1 MFRLRPKYI
10 ILTVVLLLC
19 IIPVARAQDIEP
31 IQYGDSIRGKI
42 TDPDQGDL
50 YSFQADA
57 GDTVTINLTSDQ
69 VDVYLRLG
77 DPQGNLIEENDD
89 ISKTNFSARI
99 EFTVPEDGEYIIAAL
114 AYDPGPYVLELESE
128 GGSSNT
134 PVSDIDNLSYG
145 DTVSGEAI
153 DIDNAVVY
161 TFEGRANDVVMIT
174 LSSEDVDTYLVLADA
189 DGKSLAENDDIDKRN
204 TNSYVEAVLPANGT
218 YLIGVFAYDAG
229 PFELTIES
237 SGSGT
242 GTTVPVDEQQETSGD
257 TFTGE
262 INDNDYYLQF
272 PLENVQDGD
281 TITIDAR
288 ATSGDLDLYIGIFYG
303 DDVVAENDDRD
314 NSTKDAYL
322 EYPLAEAGDYTVV
335 VTRYGYEQ
343 GETTGE
349 FELTIK
355 VGKGNTTIVA
365 DPGTD
370 VVIAEGYPVIAP
382 TPNIADWTIL
392 VYMGADNNL
401 EDGLINDLDEFERA
415 GGSTENVRILALL
428 DRSNEY
434 DDSNGDW
441 TDTRIY
447 EPGRDSSRDFQVAYP
462 PTIDSEPL
470 AELDEIDTAYVGN
483 LLDFIVW
490 GVKSYPAQHYAIILN
505 DHGGAWYG
513 TVTDETTGRG
523 ILTIPALS
531 QAFDAALKNTGV
543 EKFDL
548 LINDACLMS
557 SVEHYAAMA
566 RYFDYAIG
574 SPEITLN
581 PSFDMEL
588 LTELLNDDPGMDMG
602 RLGKQITDKY
612 LDDMQDISED
622 TVPVLGANVTNL
634 QDFDQV
640 TSALD
645 QFTEVVNSNPEAYVS
660 LLGQA
665 RSNTYAYSFFLPE
678 DQYGPPTTID
688 LGDFMRRVSASA
700 RGDLKDAA
708 DEVSIALDNVRIY
721 GTSGSQLSRYTSYY
735 NIYFP
740 QRSTD
745 FDTGYLQQTPL
756 QDWALMLRAFYGGA
770 SPQSRAIRAPQGSA
784 ALAPSSIPVVNI
796 TNVYPEDETS
806 IALPI
811 TISMEVTGRNI
822 SQGKFTVDQIQP
834 DGTAVRLETSR
845 IITRVVID
853 NVTQSINLWN
863 PGVDDS
869 DFTWDAEIP
878 IISDGTVTSFEQVVT
893 TEGVSSI
900 AGRYQYPGEEKWVD
914 VTVVFNDENGVAN
927 VVTSN
932 TGSNALASATIAPG
946 GIFQTYKSVVT
957 ADGRVLQQEGTS
969 FTWPEGGLTWDYAPA
984 PTGEYNLGFLIEA
997 VGGTTGFNSVRVKV
1011 NNDAVD
1017 TNLRGYVD
1025 NDWGFTFQRPNGWF
1039 SVDYFPDQNFL
1050 QTGSRDSEQY
1060 MFVYPGDDDVDDLEQ
1075 IAEGVMDKF
1084 SLDQSGRFEEVEIGG
1099 KEGLQFD
1106 FSYTNDM
1113 GEYFGRAVA
1122 VYQDDL
1128 GFGLVFSSEAMDEDL
1143 MEENYQILLD
1153 TVDFFDVIAVNEKD
1167 TGIWSRDQF
1176 TDETR
1181 YPVPTTWLPGDEDIR
1196 DSNWW
1201 FYHPDNDSSDPTF
1214 AAVLVFQES
1223 DDSTEE
1229 WASDLVDQEVS
1240 FKDDFE
1246 VVEEDT
1252 YYGEANTWS
1261 YVAFTHS
1268 ENGVDTTGRLYV
1280 TIKNDVPYA
1289 LWFEAPTEQF
1299 NQTFNSTFTIM
1310 LDGFTIED
1318 PESE

>member
-1 MFRLRPKYI
+1 MFRPKYI
-10 ILTVVLLLC
+10 ILTLMLLLC
-19 IIPVARAQDIEP
+19 IIPVARAQDIAS

-50 YSFQADA
+50 YSFQANK
-57 GDTVTINLTSDQ
+57 GDTVTISLSSDQ

-77 DPQGNLIEENDD
+77 DAQGNLLEENDD
-89 ISKTNFSARI
+89 ISKTNFSALI
-99 EFTVPEDGEYIIAAL
+99 EFTLPNDGEYVIAAL
-114 AYDPGPYVLELESE
+114 AYDPGPYVLTLESDA
-128 GGSSNT
+128 GSSNT
-134 PVSDIDNLSYG
+134 PVNNIDNLSYG
-145 DTVSGEAI
+145 DKVNGTAI

-161 TFEGRANDVVMIT
+161 TFEGRANDVVMIS
-174 LSSEDVDTYLVLADA
+174 LSSDTIDTYLVLADA
-189 DGKSLAENDDIDKRN
+189 DGKSLAENDDINKRD

-218 YLIGVFAYDAG
+218 YLIGVFGYDPGA
-229 PFELTIES
+229 FELTLE

-242 GTTVPVDEQQETSGD
+242 GTTTPVNQEQQETSGD
-257 TFTGE
+257 TFTGQ
-262 INDNDYYLQF
+262 ISDRDYYLQF
-272 PLENVQDGD
+272 PLDNVQDGD

-314 NSTKDAYL
+314 KSTKDSYL
-322 EYPLAEAGDYTVV
+322 EYPQAEGGDYTVV

-343 GETTGE
+343 GETSGD

-365 DPGTD
+365 DPGTNTN
-370 VVIAEGYPVIAP
+370 IAEGYPVIAP
-382 TPNIADWTIL
+382 TPNIADWTVL

-428 DRSNEY
+428 DRSGEY
-434 DDSNGDW
+434 DESNGDW

-447 EPGRDSSRDFQVAYP
+447 EPGRDTSRDFQVTYP
-462 PTIDSEPL
+462 PTIDSKPL
-470 AELDEIDTAYVGN
+470 GELGELDTAYVGN

-557 SVEHYAAMA
+557 GVEHYAAMA

-588 LTELLNDDPGMDMG
+588 LTELLNDNPNIDIG
-602 RLGKQITDKY
+602 RLGKQIVDKY
-612 LDDMQDISED
+612 LVDMDDISED

-634 QDFDQV
+634 QNFDQV
-640 TSALD
+640 TDALD
-645 QFTEVVNSNPEAYVS
+645 QFTEVVNSNPAAFVS
-660 LLGQA
+660 VLGQA
-665 RSNTYAYSFFLPE
+665 RANTYAYSFFLPE

-688 LGDFMRRVSASA
+688 VGDFMRRVSSAASDKA
-700 RGDLKDAA
+700 LKNAA
-708 DEVSIALDNVRIY
+708 DEVSIALDSVRIY
-721 GTSGSQLSRYTSYY
+721 GSAGSQLSRYSSYY

-745 FDTGYLQQTPL
+745 FDTSYLQQTPL

-770 SPQSRAIRAPQGSA
+770 SPQSRAFRAPVGSA

-796 TNVYPEDETS
+796 TNIYPDETS

-853 NVTQSINLWN
+853 NVTQSINQWN

-869 DFTWDAEIP
+869 DFTWDAEVP
-878 IISDGTVTSFEQVVT
+878 VISDGSVTSLEQVVT

-900 AGRYQYPGEEKWVD
+900 AGRYQYPGKDAWID
-914 VTVVFNDENGVAN
+914 VTVVFNKDGGVAN

-932 TGSNALASATIAPG
+932 TGSNALASSTLAVG
-946 GIFQTYKSVVT
+946 GTFQTYKSVVT

-969 FTWPEGGLTWDYAPA
+969 FTWPEGGITWDYAPA
-984 PTGEYNLGFLIEA
+984 PTGEYNLGFLIES
-997 VGGTTGFNSVRVKV
+997 VGGTTGFNSVRVRV
-1011 NNDAVD
+1011 NNDNVD
-1017 TNLRGYVD
+1017 TSLRGYVD
-1025 NDWGFTFQRPNGWF
+1025 NDWGFTFQRPDGWF
-1039 SVDYFPDQNFL
+1039 SVDYFPEQNFL
-1050 QTGSRDSEQY
+1050 QTGSLDSSEY
-1060 MFVYPGDDDVDDLEQ
+1060 MFVYPGNDDVDDLEE
-1075 IAEGVMDKF
+1075 IADGVMDKF
-1084 SLDQSGRFEEVEIGG
+1084 SLDQRGRFREVEIGG
-1099 KEGLQFD
+1099 KEGLEFAY
-1106 FSYTNDM
+1106 SYTNDA

-1122 VYQDDL
+1122 VYQEDL
-1128 GFGLVFSSEAMDEDL
+1128 GFGLVFASEAMDEDE
-1143 MEENYQILLD
+1143 METNYQILLD
-1153 TVDFFDVIAVNEKD
+1153 HVNFFDVLSVSAND
-1167 TGIWSRDQF
+1167 TGIWSRDHF

-1181 YPVPTTWLPGDEDIR
+1181 YPVPTAWLPGGEDIK

-1201 FYHPDNDSSDPTF
+1201 FYHPNDDSSDPTF
-1214 AAVLVFQES
+1214 AAVLVFNES
-1223 DDSTEE
+1223 DDDDPEV
-1229 WASDLVDQEVS
+1229 WVSDLVDQEISGKRGFELVS
-1240 FKDDFE
+1240 
-1246 VVEEDT
+1246 EDT
-1252 YYGEANTWS
+1252 YYGEVNNWS
-1261 YVAFTHS
+1261 FATFTHR

-1280 TIKNDVPYA
+1280 TIKNNIPYV

-1299 NQTFNSTFTIM
+1299 GEVFNSTFTIM

-1318 PESE
+1318 PETY